1 MTRTKDSKELLK
13 YLNTNFKGNEYNTK
27 KNSKKIFREI
37 YDNIVEGTIFVQ
49 NEKKRLKKRGFYNVD
64 YDIIETESDI
74 PFPTKFTYNAFP
86 SEIRNH
92 INERAFSKLKYTF
105 NLFQRKINIIFVSE
119 ENLQSKIPTYN
130 HYVDNMLSWLYIVNE
145 YSSSRCNRQIT
156 IYIYLTT
163 HKKEL
168 PQTQMEV
175 LDQIHVNTAFTYPC
189 RGESEI
195 VLFRREEWFKC
206 FIHETFHSFGLDFCD
221 SVNNICENEI
231 KQIFGVNTQV
241 NLFESYTEFWARIIN
256 TAFCC
261 YNSLQDKYF
270 DEFFDLFPVMF
281 NYEIKFSFIQ
291 LIKVLDHMGLTY
303 RSLYTAD
310 EYSVASRSTL
320 YKEKSSIL
328 AYYVITT
335 VLMNNY
341 TSFLMWCSKN
351 NLNLFQFKKTPT
363 NEKAFCSFIRRNY
376 KTKHFLDN
384 LDKTYKILHDKKKQI
399 PTLCYKTLRMTVIE
413 NI

>member
-27 KNSKKIFREI
+27 KGSKKIFREI
-37 YDNIVEGTIFVQ
+37 YDNIAEGMIFVQ

-86 SEIRNH
+86 SEIRKH

-105 NLFQRKINIIFVSE
+105 NMFQRKINIIFVSE

-168 PQTQMEV
+168 PKRQMEV

-189 RGESEI
+189 TRPSSATASNHD
-195 VLFRREEWFKC
+195 C
-206 FIHETFHSFGLDFCD
+206 
-221 SVNNICENEI
+221 IC
-231 KQIFGVNTQV
+231 
-241 NLFESYTEFWARIIN
+241 A
-256 TAFCC
+256 
-261 YNSLQDKYF
+261 
-270 DEFFDLFPVMF
+270 
-281 NYEIKFSFIQ
+281 
-291 LIKVLDHMGLTY
+291 
-303 RSLYTAD
+303 
-310 EYSVASRSTL
+310 
-320 YKEKSSIL
+320 
-328 AYYVITT
+328 
-335 VLMNNY
+335 
-341 TSFLMWCSKN
+341 
-351 NLNLFQFKKTPT
+351 
-363 NEKAFCSFIRRNY
+363 IR
-376 KTKHFLDN
+376 F
-384 LDKTYKILHDKKKQI
+384 
-399 PTLCYKTLRMTVIE
+399 
-413 NI
+413 